1 MIEQVQR
8 VITNIVERVG
18 TQGAAKERLGSPRV
32 YYAVLFESKKL
43 NADEKCRY
51 RMRIVEISRER
62 EQFFVW
68 TFPDFKTNKKLATHL
83 LESPGVVYK
92 LHDDS
97 WVFVSTTMTFTN
109 DFIFVQRMTG
119 SKNEIKPI
127 FKEMALEY

>member
-1 MIEQVQR
+1 
-8 VITNIVERVG
+8 
-18 TQGAAKERLGSPRV
+18 
-32 YYAVLFESKKL
+32 
-43 NADEKCRY
+43 
-51 RMRIVEISRER
+51 MRIVEISRER

-119 SKNEIKPI
+119 SENEIKPI